1 MVSGRP
7 ALAEDDSGSL
17 KDFEAYPRPRWIELG
32 RRAGDERESTAM
44 ARAVAIGEPI
54 DPDEVLDVYVPLARW
69 IADRVAPGPGPRS
82 TTAVIGITG
91 SVAVGKSTTARVLR
105 GLLERAPSRP
115 TVDLLATDGFLLP
128 NQALVERGILDR
140 KGFPESYD
148 HRAMVSALEAI
159 CDGQEV
165 TVPVYSHRDYD
176 IVPGAVQRIRPPE
189 LLVVEGLTVLQG
201 APGGR
206 TDEETGFRSLIDLG
220 VYVDAA
226 EEDVAH
232 WHIERLAGLRTD
244 GSDEPGDFQRWY
256 SSLSEMDAQ
265 RVAASSW
272 SEINLVNLRR
282 HVAPTRP
289 RSDVIIQKGADHR
302 VLRVLLRRGADHP
315 AQGRTGSVGHPI
327 RSTPSRTNSELRS
340 GPQISVRI
348 PRAN

>member
-1 MVSGRP
+1 VTV
-7 ALAEDDSGSL
+7 EDDSGTL
-17 KDFEAYPRPRWIELG
+17 KGFETFPRQRWIELG
-32 RRAGDERESTAM
+32 RRAGDGWAVPAM
-44 ARAVAIGEPI
+44 ARAVATGERI
-54 DPDEVLDVYVPLARW
+54 APDEVLDVYVPLARW
-69 IADRVAPGPGPRS
+69 IEDRLAPGPGPRS

-115 TVDLLATDGFLLP
+115 TVDLLATDGFLFP
-128 NQALVERGILDR
+128 NRVLDERGILDR

-148 HRAMVSALEAI
+148 HRAMVTALEAI
-159 CDGQEV
+159 RQGQAEV

-176 IVPGAVQRIRPPE
+176 VVTGAVQRIRRPE

-206 TDEETGFRSLIDLG
+206 TEVGDGLRSLVELA

-232 WHIERLAGLRTD
+232 WHIERLTGLRAD
-244 GSDEPGDFQRWY
+244 GSGETSDFQRWF
-256 SSLSEMDAQ
+256 SSLSETEAR
-265 RVAASSW
+265 RVAESSW

-289 RSDVIIQKGADHR
+289 RADVIIQKGADHR
-302 VLRVLLRRGADHP
+302 VLRVLLRRADDDCS
-315 AQGRTGSVGHPI
+315 QGRTGSVGHPI
-327 RSTPSRTNSELRS
+327 RSTPSRMNSELRS
-340 GPQISVRI
+340 GPQTSVRM